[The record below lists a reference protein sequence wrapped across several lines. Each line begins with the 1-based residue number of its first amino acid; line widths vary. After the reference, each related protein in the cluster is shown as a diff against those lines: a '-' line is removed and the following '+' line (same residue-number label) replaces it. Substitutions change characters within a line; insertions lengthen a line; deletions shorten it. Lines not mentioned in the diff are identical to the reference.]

1 MEGAKEKYERL
12 DYLDICKGFGILAI
26 TLGHIY
32 SDNYFRIW
40 LSSFDLP
47 LFFIITGILI
57 KYTNTIKRKFIN
69 IVTSRFKRLIIPYC
83 MFEIL
88 AIIGFMMWNHQFNWS
103 VFKYNILNTLLLYE
117 KAGAT
122 WFLPALFI
130 SELTFIGLKKIIKDD
145 KIMIILSLVIFI
157 VPFFIHT
164 ENHFGIVFIR
174 NFTAIGFI
182 AFGYYGYNFLTQN
195 DISIKYLIVALVVN
209 IILSI
214 LNKSVDLYSL
224 KYNNV
229 ILYFIC
235 SISGSCIVIF
245 NLKKLKLNKVIVLLR
260 YFGLNSLIVMATQQV
275 ILWSIIKKITG
286 IDTFNYNFT
295 YGTVVFVLIMIIEIP
310 IIEVI
315 NRYLPFILGDF
326 NKNIQIKPNQY
337 IGK

>member
-1 MEGAKEKYERL
+1 MEVAKEKYQRL
-12 DYLDICKGFGILAI
+12 DYLDICKGFGIFAI

-32 SDNYFRIW
+32 NDNYFRTW

-57 KYTNTIKRKFIN
+57 KYTNSMNRNFIN
-69 IVTSRFKRLIIPYC
+69 IVTSRFTRLIIPYC
-83 MFEIL
+83 MFEML
-88 AIIGFMMWNHQFNWS
+88 AIIGFMIWNHQFTWS
-103 VFKYNILNTLLLYE
+103 IFKYNILNTLMLYE

-130 SELTFIGLKKIIKDD
+130 SELTFIGLKKIIKND
-145 KIMIILSLVIFI
+145 KVIIILSLIIFI

-164 ENHFGIVFIR
+164 VNHFGIVFIR

-182 AFGYYGYNFLTQN
+182 AFGYYGYNFLIQN
-195 DISIKYLIVALVVN
+195 DISMKYLIIALMVN
-209 IILSI
+209 IILAI
-214 LNKSVDLYSL
+214 LNKNVDLYSL
-224 KYNNV
+224 KYNNA

-235 SISGSCIVIF
+235 SISGSCIAIF
-245 NLKKLKLNKVIVLLR
+245 IFKKLKLNKVKLLFR

-286 IDTFNYNFT
+286 IDTFNYNFI
-295 YGTVVFVLIMIIEIP
+295 YGTVVFVLIMIIEVP

-315 NRYLPFILGDF
+315 NRYLPFLLGNF
-326 NKNIQIKPNQY
+326 NKNIQTKTN
-337 IGK
+337 